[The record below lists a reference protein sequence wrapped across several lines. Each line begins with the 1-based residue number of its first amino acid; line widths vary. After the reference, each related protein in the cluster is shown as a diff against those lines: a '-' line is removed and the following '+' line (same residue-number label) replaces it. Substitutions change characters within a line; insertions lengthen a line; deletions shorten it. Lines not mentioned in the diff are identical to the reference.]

1 MKFSAAA
8 VVAVL
13 GLSGASPSLLPGQ
26 STPVC
31 TGLACQQVTCSGSA
45 TTSLTGTVYAP
56 NGTDPLPNVQVY
68 IPNAAVPAF
77 TPGVSCP
84 AVGQAPLGSPLVG
97 AVTAIDGTFTIQNVP
112 VGTSIPL
119 VIVSGRWRRQ
129 IVIPSTASCANTA
142 VDPTMSRFPR
152 NQSEGDIPKFA
163 IATGSVDAVEC
174 VLRKVGIADTEFT
187 DPSGSGRVN
196 LYTGSGG
203 PGAAIDASTPSE
215 TALMSSGATLNSYD
229 VLMLPCEGGAYPQ
242 DKTPVQYANLISF
255 ANAGGR
261 VYSSHYAY
269 QWMYQN
275 PPFDGVA
282 NWAVNQ
288 GSYPDGLATVNPNF
302 SASQTLSTWLQDV
315 SASTTPG
322 QIALSQIKHDM
333 NGVIAPSESWLNLN
347 SSGTVMQMV
356 FDTPVGSTG
365 NQCGRVLYN
374 EYHVETPASGKT
386 FPGECATTATITP
399 QEQLLEYSLFELTND
414 GSSAS
419 LTPATQDFGTQP
431 VGFSSPAQ
439 TFTFTNNS
447 SFVATVNVI
456 NANGDFSVT
465 GNNCSSVAAN
475 SSCQISAVFKPT
487 AVGVR
492 TGTLNVGSGGTT
504 LTSALT
510 GTGVADLA
518 VNVNALTFGSLD
530 VGASATQTVAV
541 TNTAS
546 GTVPLPP
553 LAATGDFRVS
563 GTTCG
568 GNLGAGATCT
578 FSVTFTPT
586 TTGPRTGMLTPTS
599 SVAAYSTA
607 STALSG
613 NGIDFTLAVAPAS
626 GNVIAGYTVSGV
638 STTATPLAGFDSS
651 VSLTCSTT
659 VPGSTCAVATGNFT
673 LSAATNSAIT
683 ITTTAKYTVIGYG
696 GLGGSGWLSLAGLG
710 TGLLLWLGRRRM
722 RIAARCGLTLVVL
735 GLAAGTI
742 SGCSGKTPAQNP
754 VYTAPGTYTYTLT
767 ATDGFLVHSAA
778 YALTVTVK

>member
-1 MKFSAAA
+1 MRLSTA
-8 VVAVL
+8 VLATFL
-13 GLSGASPSLLPGQ
+13 GLSCALPSLLPGQ
-26 STPVC
+26 GTPVC
-31 TGLACQQVTCSGSA
+31 TGLACQQVTCSAGA

-97 AVTAIDGTFTIQNVP
+97 ATTAVDGTFTIQNVP
-112 VGTSIPL
+112 VGTNIPL

-142 VDPTMSRFPR
+142 VDPTLSRFPR

-163 IATGSVDAVEC
+163 VATGSVDAVEC
-174 VLRKVGIADTEFT
+174 VLRKVGVADAEFT
-187 DPSGSGRVN
+187 DPSGSGRIN

-203 PGAAIDASTPSE
+203 PGASIDAATPSE
-215 TALMSSGATLNSYD
+215 TALMGNTATLNSYD
-229 VLMLPCEGGAYPQ
+229 VLMLPCEGSPYPQ
-242 DKTPVQYANLISF
+242 DKTAAQYANLITF

-261 VYSSHYAY
+261 VYGSHYAY

-275 PPFDGVA
+275 PPFNGVA

-288 GSYPDGLATVNPNF
+288 GSYPDGPATVNPAF

-315 SASTTPG
+315 GASTTPG
-322 QIALSQIKHDM
+322 QIPLSQIKHDL
-333 NGVIAPSESWLNLN
+333 NGVIAPTESWLNLN

-374 EYHVETPASGKT
+374 EYHVETPTGSKT
-386 FPGECATTATITP
+386 FPGECATTATMTA
-399 QEQLLEYSLFELTND
+399 QEKLLEYSLFELTND
-414 GSSAS
+414 GSGAT
-419 LTPATQDFGTQP
+419 LTPITQDFGTQP
-431 VGFSSPAQ
+431 VGFNSPPQ

-447 SFVATVNVI
+447 SFAASVNVI
-456 NANGDFSVT
+456 NTTGDFSVT
-465 GNNCSSVAAN
+465 GNNCSSVAA
-475 SSCQISAVFKPT
+475 SSTCQITVVFKPT
-487 AVGVR
+487 AVGPR

-504 LTSALT
+504 LTSTLT

-518 VNVNALTFGSLD
+518 VNVTSLNFGSLD
-530 VGASATQTVAV
+530 VGASSTQTVAV

-546 GTVPLPP
+546 GAVPLPP
-553 LAATGDFRVS
+553 LAATGDFHVS
-563 GTTCG
+563 ATTCG
-568 GNLGAGATCT
+568 STLASGATCT

-586 TTGPRTGMLTPTS
+586 TTGPRTGTLTPTS
-599 SVAAYSTA
+599 TAADYTTS

-626 GNVIAGYTVSGV
+626 GSVIAGYTVSGIT
-638 STTATPLAGFDSS
+638 TTATPLAGFDNP

-659 VPGSTCAVATGNFT
+659 VPGSTCTVAGGNFT
-673 LSAATNSAIT
+673 LGAATNNAVT
-683 ITTTAKYTVIGYG
+683 ITTTAQYTVIGYG
-696 GLGGSGWLSLAGLG
+696 SLGGPGWLSLAGLG
-710 TGLLLWLGRRRM
+710 TGLLLWFGRRRM
-722 RIAARCGLTLVVL
+722 RSAARCGLTLIVL
-735 GLAAGTI
+735 GLAAATL
-742 SGCSGKTPAQNP
+742 SGCSGKLPGQNA

-767 ATDGFLVHSAA
+767 ATDGFLVHSAT

>member
-1 MKFSAAA
+1 MRLSAAA
-8 VVAVL
+8 LL
-13 GLSGASPSLLPGQ
+13 GLFCAPLSLLSGQ

-97 AVTAIDGTFTIQNVP
+97 AVTAVDGTFTIQNVP
-112 VGTSIPL
+112 VGTNIPL

-187 DPSGSGRVN
+187 DPSGSGRIN

-203 PGAAIDASTPSE
+203 PGASIDSATPAE
-215 TALMSSGATLNSYD
+215 DVLMGSSATLNSYD
-229 VLMLPCEGGAYPQ
+229 VLMLPCEGNAYPQ
-242 DKTPVQYANLISF
+242 KKTGAEYANLITF

-261 VYSSHYAY
+261 VYGSHYAY

-315 SASTTPG
+315 GASTTPG
-322 QIALSQIKHDM
+322 QIALSQIKHDL
-333 NGVIAPSESWLNLN
+333 NGVIAPTESWLNLN
-347 SSGTVMQMV
+347 STGTVMQMV

-374 EYHVETPASGKT
+374 EYHVENPTGGRT
-386 FPGECATTATITP
+386 FPGECATTATMTA
-399 QEQLLEYSLFELTND
+399 QEKLLEYSLFELTND
-414 GSSAS
+414 GSAAT
-419 LTPATQDFGTQP
+419 LTPVTQDFGTQP
-431 VGFSSPAQ
+431 VGFNSPAQ
-439 TFTFTNNS
+439 AFTFTNNS
-447 SFVATVNVI
+447 SFVATVNLV
-456 NANGDFSVT
+456 NTSGDFTVT

-475 SSCQISAVFKPT
+475 STCQISVVFKPT
-487 AVGVR
+487 AVGLR
-492 TGTLNVGSGGTT
+492 SGTLTVGSGGTT

-518 VNVNALTFGSLD
+518 VNVTSLNFGNLD
-530 VGASATQTVAV
+530 VGASAVQTVAV

-553 LAATGDFRVS
+553 LAATGDFAVS
-563 GTTCG
+563 ATTCG
-568 GNLGAGATCT
+568 STLGAGATCT
-578 FSVTFTPT
+578 FSVKFTPT
-586 TTGPRTGMLTPTS
+586 TTGPRTGTLTPTS
-599 SVAAYSTA
+599 TAAAYATS

-626 GNVIAGYTVSGV
+626 GNVIAGYTVSGIA
-638 STTATPLAGFDSS
+638 TTATPLAGFDSP

-659 VPGSTCAVATGNFT
+659 VPGSTCVVAGGNFT
-673 LSAATNSAIT
+673 LSSATNSAIT
-683 ITTTAKYTVIGYG
+683 ITTTSKYTVIGYG
-696 GLGGSGWLSLAGLG
+696 GMGGPGLLSLAGLG
-710 TGLLLWLGRRRM
+710 TGLLLWFGRRRV
-722 RIAARCGLTLVVL
+722 RTVARCGLTLAVF
-735 GLAAGTI
+735 GLAVVSM
-742 SGCSGKTPAQNP
+742 SGCSGKLPTQNP
-754 VYTAPGTYTYTLT
+754 VYTAPGTYSYTLS
-767 ATDGFLVHSAA
+767 ATDGFLVHTATYS
-778 YALTVTVK
+778 LTVTVK

>member
-1 MKFSAAA
+1 MRLSAAA
-8 VVAVL
+8 AVAFL
-13 GLSGASPSLLPGQ
+13 GLFCAPPLLLAGQ
-26 STPVC
+26 STQVC
-31 TGLACQQVTCSGSA
+31 SGLACQQVTCSAGA

-97 AVTAIDGTFTIQNVP
+97 ATTAVDGTFTIQNVP
-112 VGTSIPL
+112 VGTNIPL

-163 IATGSVDAVEC
+163 VATGSVDAVEC
-174 VLRKVGIADTEFT
+174 VLRKVGVADTEFT
-187 DPSGSGRVN
+187 DPSGAGRIN

-203 PGAAIDASTPSE
+203 PGASIDAATPSE
-215 TALMSSGATLNSYD
+215 TALMASSATLNSYD
-229 VLMLPCEGGAYPQ
+229 VLMLPCEGGPYPQ
-242 DKTPVQYANLISF
+242 DKTAAQYANLIGF

-261 VYSSHYAY
+261 VYGSHYAY

-288 GSYPDGLATVNPNF
+288 GSYPDGLATVNPAF
-302 SASQTLSTWLQDV
+302 SASQTLSTWLGDV
-315 SASTTPG
+315 GASTTPG
-322 QIALSQIKHDM
+322 QIPLSQVKHDM

-374 EYHVETPASGKT
+374 EYHVETPTGART
-386 FPGECATTATITP
+386 FPAECATTASMTA
-399 QEQLLEYSLFELTND
+399 QEKLLEYSLFELTND
-414 GSSAS
+414 GSGAT
-419 LTPATQDFGTQP
+419 LTPVSQDFGTEP
-431 VGFSSPAQ
+431 VGFNSPAQ

-456 NANGDFSVT
+456 NASGDFSVT

-475 SSCQISAVFKPT
+475 SSCQLSVVFKPT
-487 AVGVR
+487 AVGAR
-492 TGTLNVGSGGTT
+492 TGTLTVGSGGTT

-518 VNVNALTFGSLD
+518 VNVASLTFGSLD

-563 GTTCG
+563 ATTCG
-568 GNLGAGATCT
+568 STLNAGATCT

-586 TTGPRTGMLTPTS
+586 TTGPRTGTLTPTS
-599 SVAAYSTA
+599 TAAAYSTA
-607 STALSG
+607 STALTG

-626 GNVIAGYTVSGV
+626 GSVIAGYTVSGV
-638 STTATPLAGFDSS
+638 ATTATPLAGFDSP

-659 VPGSTCAVATGNFT
+659 VPGSTCVVATGNFT
-673 LSAATNSAIT
+673 LSAATNSAVT

-696 GLGGSGWLSLAGLG
+696 GLGGPGWLSLAGFG
-710 TGLLLWLGRRRM
+710 TGVLLWFGRRRV
-722 RIAARCGLTLVVL
+722 RRAAHIGLALVVL
-735 GLAAGTI
+735 GLAAGML
-742 SGCSGKTPAQNP
+742 SGCSGKLPGENP
-754 VYTAPGTYTYTLT
+754 VYTAPGTYSYTLT
-767 ATDGFLVHSAA
+767 ATDGFLVHSAT